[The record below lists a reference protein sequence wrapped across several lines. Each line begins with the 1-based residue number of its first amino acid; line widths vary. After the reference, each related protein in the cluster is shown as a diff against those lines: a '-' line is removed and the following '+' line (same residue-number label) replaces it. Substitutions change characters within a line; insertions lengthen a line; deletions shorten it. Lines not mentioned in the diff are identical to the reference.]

1 MLKKLF
7 SHTAIY
13 GLAPQI
19 TKVASFFS
27 LPLITQ
33 ELTELDYGVS
43 AIIGAYTGAISVFA
57 VLGLRVILVNT
68 FFKSKNQYKWAW
80 RQIYGFLTIWNF
92 IYALILALLLLV
104 VIPKE
109 ASENRWLILFLNV
122 TPLVFFGQ
130 TKTICST
137 YYQLK
142 QKPFQIAI
150 RSLIFGLLSIGLN
163 VLFIVYYKQGY
174 MGWFYSNFIVGIL
187 NNISFFIPLNLKL
200 KITPI
205 FNFKWKTIRKYLK
218 ISIPVVPHYYSSYL
232 LNSSDKVVM
241 NTLNVSTG
249 DVGKYGVSY
258 TAGNIMQALSTALT
272 NAIGPLLASNYGEKK
287 YHEARYLTFIS
298 QITMFSATFILAL
311 WVKEVFQ
318 ILIRN
323 ENLASMYY
331 LGVIIVMS
339 YNYRPMY
346 VGANSQLMYNEKT
359 NILWKVSF
367 TAGIINIILN
377 LILIPII
384 GFEIAAF
391 TTFISYMFMGYS
403 GYFLKVYKRLTP
415 LNYYPLLWLT
425 LTIVLSVVVY
435 QLKDI
440 NFIHKIIVSVV
451 ASLFFGTII
460 LVLNKKLNGLSK

>member
-1 MLKKLF
+1 MIKKLF

-104 VIPKE
+104 VIPQE

-174 MGWFYSNFIVGIL
+174 MGWFYSNFIVGII

-218 ISIPVVPHYYSSYL
+218 VSIPVVPHYYSSYL

-241 NTLNVSTG
+241 NALNVSTG

-272 NAIGPLLASNYGEKK
+272 NAVGPLLASNYGEKK
-287 YHEARYLTFIS
+287 YNEARYLTFIS

-311 WVKEVFQ
+311 WVKEIFQ

-346 VGANSQLMYNEKT
+346 VGANSQLMFNEKT
-359 NILWKVSF
+359 HILWKVSF
-367 TAGIINIILN
+367 MAGVINIILN
-377 LILIPII
+377 LILIPLF
-384 GFEIAAF
+384 GFEIAAI
-391 TTFISYMFMGYS
+391 TTFVSYMFMGYT
-403 GYFLKVYKRLTP
+403 GFLLRDYRKLNP
-415 LNYYPLLWLT
+415 LNYFPFIWLVITILLT
-425 LTIVLSVVVY
+425 FFVY

-440 NFIHKIIVSVV
+440 SVINKALVTIASITLFGSIV
-451 ASLFFGTII
+451 FF
-460 LVLNKKLNGLSK
+460 LNKKLNGIST

>member
-1 MLKKLF
+1 
-7 SHTAIY
+7 
-13 GLAPQI
+13 
-19 TKVASFFS
+19 
-27 LPLITQ
+27 
-33 ELTELDYGVS
+33 
-43 AIIGAYTGAISVFA
+43 
-57 VLGLRVILVNT
+57 
-68 FFKSKNQYKWAW
+68 
-80 RQIYGFLTIWNF
+80 
-92 IYALILALLLLV
+92 
-104 VIPKE
+104 
-109 ASENRWLILFLNV
+109 
-122 TPLVFFGQ
+122 
-130 TKTICST
+130 
-137 YYQLK
+137 
-142 QKPFQIAI
+142 
-150 RSLIFGLLSIGLN
+150 
-163 VLFIVYYKQGY
+163 
-174 MGWFYSNFIVGIL
+174 
-187 NNISFFIPLNLKL
+187 
-200 KITPI
+200 
-205 FNFKWKTIRKYLK
+205 
-218 ISIPVVPHYYSSYL
+218 
-232 LNSSDKVVM
+232 
-241 NTLNVSTG
+241 
-249 DVGKYGVSY
+249 
-258 TAGNIMQALSTALT
+258 
-272 NAIGPLLASNYGEKK
+272 
-287 YHEARYLTFIS
+287 
-298 QITMFSATFILAL
+298 
-311 WVKEVFQ
+311 
-318 ILIRN
+318 
-323 ENLASMYY
+323 MYY